1 MSLAKLRKIDEDGVD
16 FRSPIDGA
24 RHRLTPEVSVG
35 IQLKLGADIVMAFDE
50 CTPFPADKKDV
61 ADSMALSM
69 RWAERSRAAF
79 AGGPGQALFGINQGG
94 VHGDLR
100 AQSADAL
107 CEIGFDGYAIGG
119 LAVGEGQDAMFA
131 VLEETAPLLPADHP
145 RYLMGVGMPADLIGA
160 VGRGMDMFDCVLPT
174 RSGRMGR
181 AYTRRGQVNLRNAR
195 HADDPRPL
203 DQDCACTA
211 CRNYSRAYLHHLVGA
226 KEILGLMLLTRHNLH
241 YYQELMA
248 GMRRAIAG
256 GGFEAFAGAALAD
269 LESGDIEPV

>member
-1 MSLAKLRKIDEDGVD
+1 
-16 FRSPIDGA
+16 
-24 RHRLTPEVSVG
+24 
-35 IQLKLGADIVMAFDE
+35 MAFDE
-50 CTPFPADKKDV
+50 CTPFPAEKKDV

-79 AGGPGQALFGINQGG
+79 AGGAGQGLFGINQGG

-100 AQSADAL
+100 AQSAAAL
-107 CEIGFDGYAIGG
+107 VGIGFDGYAIGG